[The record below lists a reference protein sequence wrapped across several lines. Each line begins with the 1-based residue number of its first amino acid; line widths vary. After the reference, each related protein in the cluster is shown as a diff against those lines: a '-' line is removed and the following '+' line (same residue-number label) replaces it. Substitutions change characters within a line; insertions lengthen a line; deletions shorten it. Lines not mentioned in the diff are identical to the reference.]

1 MSGVVI
7 VSSNLPKDVFNSFII
22 DMRKLAYK
30 YVDRRFVFHN
40 DIITPANIK
49 FIIDDSIVNIV
60 VNNKLNKLD
69 DHVLLE
75 RAGSH

>member
-1 MSGVVI
+1 
-7 VSSNLPKDVFNSFII
+7 
-22 DMRKLAYK
+22 MRKLAHK
-30 YVDRRFVFHN
+30 YVDRRFVYHN

-49 FIIDDSIVNIV
+49 FIFDDNIVNIV
-60 VNNKLNKLD
+60 VNNKLYNND